1 MKLKTFFSLVLAM
14 VFVLSLTMTA
24 FAQTG
29 GQPSS
34 DDDFSD
40 GGTLDTGNGSATVPE
55 GTAQRGRLDPVGS
68 DDLDDLGGTGNSPP
82 PTGQSFL
89 SEGITLNLWGSTG
102 GPLSSFSNPVKVC
115 FPTPPVPGA
124 AVRHWVPP
132 YVDASGVSQGGYWQ
146 IMPTF
151 SEGGQTCTNTSVPGT
166 FALIG

>member
-1 MKLKTFFSLVLAM
+1 MKSKYFFSLVLTL
-14 VFVLSLTMTA
+14 VLVLSFPLA
-24 FAQTG
+24 ALAQTG
-29 GQPSS
+29 GTSQSNNN
-34 DDDFSD
+34 FGT
-40 GGTLDTGNGSATVPE
+40 GGTLSTGTGRVTVPS
-55 GTAQRGRLDPVGS
+55 GTADRGRVDPVGT

-115 FPTPPVPGA
+115 FPTPAVPGA
-124 AVRHWVPP
+124 AVRYWVAP
-132 YVDASGVSQGGYWQ
+132 YVDANGASQGGYWQ

-151 SEGGQTCTNTSVPGT
+151 SENGQTCTTTSVPGT